1 MSVNDMGYEIAL
13 EEIEC
18 EFGQNELGD
27 TLEPK
32 QYKENLINFILSKQ
46 DVDEIW
52 KKGIFDLE
60 DIVLQDWAENR
71 RMVYDA

>member
-13 EEIEC
+13 EEIELQ
-18 EFGQNELGD
+18 FGCSEEGD
-27 TLEPK
+27 PLTHE
-32 QYKENLINFILSKQ
+32 QYKANLIEFILTKQ

-52 KKGIFDLE
+52 KKVICDLE

-71 RMVYDA
+71 MERI

>member
-13 EEIEC
+13 EEIKLQ
-18 EFGQNELGD
+18 FGCSEEGD
-27 TLEPK
+27 PLEPK

-71 RMVYDA
+71 RMAYDA